1 VQRRS
6 LSALTVSALIACGGA
21 AGCGETSPGPGGG
34 EAASAAATEPGGGAA
49 VDKIKAEIGRFQEI
63 PRFEAPGPAFDISG
77 AKGKKVLNI
86 PASSANPFL
95 ASIDEGMREVAR
107 RAGIEWIQYENQGD
121 PADWGRGIDQ
131 AVTQRADVIVLNA
144 PDANLL
150 APQLRRARKAGIK
163 VVSAHLYD
171 EEMEHPE
178 EVDAFSFAP
187 FIEAAELEAKWTIA
201 DSDGKADVL
210 LVSSN
215 DFDVSPVQRDAM
227 LEVFEQR
234 CPECRTKVVD
244 VPSKDWA
251 AKVQTTVQSALLANP
266 KITHVIPFY
275 DSMAQFVG
283 AALQSASNGSKVKV
297 VTFNGTPSILK
308 MLQDEKSV
316 VMDVGEDPRWIGW
329 QTMDQ
334 VMRVMTG
341 EPVVRAENAMR
352 IFDETN
358 VDEAGTPPKLG
369 EGYGDAYVSGFEE
382 LWGLSGR

>member
-1 VQRRS
+1 MHRGS
-6 LSALTVSALIACGGA
+6 LSALTVSALIACSGVV
-21 AGCGETSPGPGGG
+21 AGCGESSSEPSADAAGAGSAPGVDEVRSEIAGFMRIPEFEPPGP
-34 EAASAAATEPGGGAA
+34 P
-49 VDKIKAEIGRFQEI
+49 
-63 PRFEAPGPAFDISG
+63 FDISS
-77 AKGKKVLNI
+77 AKGKKILNI

-95 ASIDEGMREVAR
+95 ASIDEGMQEVAR
-107 RAGIEWIQYENQGD
+107 MAGIDWTQYENQGD
-121 PADWGRGIDQ
+121 PADWGRGVEQ
-131 AVTQRADVIVLNA
+131 AVTQGADVIILNA

-150 APQLRRARKAGIK
+150 GPQLKRARRAGVKI
-163 VVSAHLYD
+163 VSAHLYD
-171 EEMEHPE
+171 EDMELPK

-201 DSDGKADVL
+201 DSEGKAEAL

-227 LEVFEQR
+227 LEVFEKR
-234 CPECRTKVVD
+234 CPDCSTKVVD

-251 AKVQTTVQSALLANP
+251 SKLQTTVQSELLANP
-266 KITHVIPFY
+266 RITHVIPFY

-283 AALQSASNGSKVKV
+283 AGLQSASNGSDVKV

-334 VMRVMTG
+334 VMRLLTG
-341 EPVVRAENAMR
+341 EPLVRAENAMR
-352 IFDETN
+352 IFDRSN

-369 EGYGDAYVSGFEE
+369 QGYGDAYVGGFKE
-382 LWGLSGR
+382 LWGLSGQ